1 MSNNKGFSL
10 IEIMISLVV
19 LLVIFMGLM
28 QGALV
33 AIDSNMRDNLREE
46 AISIAN
52 TQMLTARDM
61 SFAALLA
68 GTFSIPP
75 INKNFRNM
83 PPFPFTATREVNDL
97 DANNKEVI
105 ITVSWTWKGP
115 VYSHS
120 VASIV
125 RNPAA

>member
-19 LLVIFMGLM
+19 LLVIFIGLM

-33 AIDSNMRDNLREE
+33 SIDSNMRDNLREE
-46 AISIAN
+46 GISIAN
-52 TQMLTARDM
+52 SQMLTARDM
-61 SFAALLA
+61 SFAALDSF
-68 GTFSIPP
+68 TTTVN

-83 PPFPFTATREVNDL
+83 PPFPFTVTPAVSIL
-97 DANNKEVI
+97 DANNKEVT
-105 ITVSWTWKGP
+105 ITVSWTWKGQ